1 MKEGLLSLRRV
12 AHVIQHAQV
21 VRRRTDARTLIIGA
35 LGAVVAM
42 AAVAFVVPAG
52 AVDQTG
58 NVVAHADPASNLPD
72 LYANSLAAVNAGRAL
87 EGLAP
92 ISDSRF
98 TSFTSTQEMFVIIN
112 LERTARGLPA
122 FQAMTS
128 SLDTLAQIGADDQDD
143 PPLPT
148 VPGAT
153 AAAGTLWAGTND
165 PLFADFAWMYED
177 GCTVVAHQAA
187 FNTGCSAV
195 PPDPWEHRTDI
206 LEDFA
211 ALGAGCNLVMGVA
224 LNEASIGVLTEGYCG
239 PGAPTDEVFT
249 WGQAIEILQQATSPV
264 ASAPP
269 STQGACVAPTGT
281 RGYRFVGSDGGVFD
295 FGNFPF
301 CGSTGN
307 IQLAQPVVG
316 MASTSDKGGYWLAA
330 SDGGVFAFDAPVVG
344 IAGAPFGNGY
354 WLVASDGGVF
364 AFGAARYYGS
374 MGGTGLDK
382 PIVGIAVAP
391 FGLGYWLVASDGG
404 VFAFGGARYYGSMGG
419 SVLSGPI
426 VGMAASPFGTGY
438 WLVASDGGVFAF
450 GYARFYGSMGNDAL
464 SQPIV
469 GMAAAPLGLGYW
481 LVAAD
486 GGVFGF
492 GDGTFYGSTGG
503 IRLNR
508 PIVGIAS

>member
-1 MKEGLLSLRRV
+1 
-12 AHVIQHAQV
+12 
-21 VRRRTDARTLIIGA
+21 
-35 LGAVVAM
+35 
-42 AAVAFVVPAG
+42 
-52 AVDQTG
+52 
-58 NVVAHADPASNLPD
+58 
-72 LYANSLAAVNAGRAL
+72 
-87 EGLAP
+87 
-92 ISDSRF
+92 
-98 TSFTSTQEMFVIIN
+98 MFVIIN

-128 SLDTLAQIGADDQDD
+128 SLDTLAQIGADDLDD

-177 GCTVVAHQAA
+177 GCTAVAHQAA

-195 PPDPWEHRTDI
+195 PPDPWEHRNDI
-206 LEDFA
+206 LEDFG

-224 LNEASIGVLTEGYCG
+224 QDDASIGVLTEGYCG

-249 WGQAIEILQQATSPV
+249 WGQALAVLEEPASTV
-264 ASAPP
+264 APGAPP
-269 STQGACVAPTGT
+269 QQPPQQTACDAPTHT
-281 RGYRFVGSDGGVFD
+281 LGYRFVGSDGGVFD

-307 IQLAQPVVG
+307 ISLAQPVVG
-316 MASTSDKGGYWLAA
+316 MASTLDKGGYWLAA
-330 SDGGVFAFDAPVVG
+330 SDGGVFAFGDAGFYGSMGGTPLDAPVVG
-344 IAGAPFGNGY
+344 IVGAPFGNGY

-364 AFGAARYYGS
+364 AFGAARFYGS
-374 MGGTGLDK
+374 MGGSFLSR
-382 PIVGIAVAP
+382 PIVGMAASP
-391 FGLGYWLVASDGG
+391 FGSGYWLVASDGG
-404 VFAFGGARYYGSMGG
+404 VFAFGDS
-419 SVLSGPI
+419 
-426 VGMAASPFGTGY
+426 
-438 WLVASDGGVFAF
+438 
-450 GYARFYGSMGNDAL
+450 RFYGSMGNTAL

-481 LVAAD
+481 LVASD

-503 IRLNR
+503 IALNR